1 MASAQIW
8 FWFFAGLLSGTA
20 AAIILRPAWQ
30 TLASRIANPV
40 LRGALAV
47 ASVALLGAAVV
58 FLYREVGR
66 PDAVLANAAPAG
78 EPHASAATTPQGS
91 KPLSMDQSAAALAAR
106 LERQGGTRDEWQLL
120 AQSYDFLGQPDA
132 AAKAR
137 EHMGGNAA
145 AAAAPPPAAPD
156 ASDIERRTA
165 ANPTDA
171 GAWLAL
177 ANVKRERREFPLARD
192 AYQHVIKLKAMSADA
207 WADYADV
214 MATLA
219 KGTLAGEPARAIEH
233 ALALDPRHAKA
244 LWLKASLAHEEH
256 HYAEALKLWKTLR
269 ATMPA
274 DSQDLAVIDGN
285 IAEAA
290 RLAGLPAPS
299 PAASAATSGSEVT
312 GTVSIDGKLLG
323 RVTPG
328 ATLFIYAKAADSPGP
343 PLAVLRTVAGAW
355 PVSFRLDDSMAMIP
369 SRRLSSFDRIIVE
382 ARVSKSGQATPAAG
396 DLFVISPV
404 VRAQDAKAL
413 KLVISQEVS

>member
-20 AAIILRPAWQ
+20 AAIVLRPAWQ
-30 TLASRIANPV
+30 AFAGRIANRA

-47 ASVALLGAAVV
+47 ACVALMGAAVV

-66 PDAVLANAAPAG
+66 PDALTANAAASG
-78 EPHASAATTPQGS
+78 EPHPGAAPSATGG
-91 KPLSMDQSAAALAAR
+91 KPLSMEESAALLAAR
-106 LERQGGTRDEWQLL
+106 LERQGGSSDDWQLL
-120 AQSYDFLGQPDA
+120 AQSYDFLGRPAD

-137 EHMGGNAA
+137 EHLGGEAA
-145 AAAAPPPAAPD
+145 AAAAPAATVD
-156 ASDIERRTA
+156 ATELERRTT
-165 ANPTDA
+165 ANPADA
-171 GAWLAL
+171 SAWLAL
-177 ANVKRERREFPLARD
+177 AILERQRREFPAARD
-192 AYQHVIKLKAMSADA
+192 AYRHVIGLKAMSADA

-214 MATLA
+214 LGTLA
-219 KGTLAGEPARAIEH
+219 DGKLAGEPARAIES
-233 ALALDPRHAKA
+233 ALKLDPRHAKA
-244 LWLKASLAHEEH
+244 LWLKASFAHEQH
-256 HYAEALKLWKTLR
+256 HYVEALKLWQALR

-274 DSQDLAVIDGN
+274 DSPDLAVIDGN

-290 RLAGLPAPS
+290 QLAGLPVPS
-299 PAASAATSGSEVT
+299 PVAIPTTVGSGVS

-382 ARVSKSGQATPAAG
+382 ARVSKSGQATPTSG

-413 KLVISQEVS
+413 KLVISREVS